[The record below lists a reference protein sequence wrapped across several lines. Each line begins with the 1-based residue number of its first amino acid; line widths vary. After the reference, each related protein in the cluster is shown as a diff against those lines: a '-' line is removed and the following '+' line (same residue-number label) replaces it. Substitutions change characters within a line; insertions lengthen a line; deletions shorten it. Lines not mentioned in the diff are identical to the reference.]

1 MDKILGLQE
10 TNLDNCKIVSCELTK
25 EQHKKAVEIIEH
37 NYFWESQYDLEEV
50 EDKEMVNVWIAD
62 AHAEGR
68 EEYAEFLRKALA
80 EDAYIYTMVER
91 LGDAKQPLG
100 EVTIYFD

>member
-10 TNLDNCKIVSCELTK
+10 TKLDNCKIVSCELTK
-25 EQHKKAVEIIEH
+25 EQHETAVEIVKD
-37 NYFWESQYDLEEV
+37 NPFWLMPYDLKEV
-50 EDKEMVNVWIAD
+50 EDREMVNVWIAD

-80 EDAYIYTMVER
+80 DGATLYTMTDG
-91 LGDAKQPLG
+91 LGEFKQELG
-100 EVTIYFD
+100 EVAIYFN